1 MTPSRRILGLLRR
14 NAITRSV
21 ILPILHGARWRMNPR
36 YFRIYEKYR
45 TFTMI
50 SSDRF
55 ADNLWLCQK
64 LVNQSG
70 LVVECGVWR
79 GGMSAGMAEVLGPAR
94 IYYLFDSF
102 EGLPSAD
109 PELDGKA
116 AIGWQADTTS
126 PHYFNNC
133 RAEISFAETAMQRSG
148 VPDYRL
154 VKGWYKD
161 TLRAFKPP
169 ASIAVLRL
177 DCDWYEPTTQC
188 LEALYQHLLP
198 GGLLLLDDYYTWD
211 GCVRAVQ
218 DFLAR
223 ASLPERIRQSPHGIA
238 YIVKGTSYFVKDQ
251 ASYL

>member
-1 MTPSRRILGLLRR
+1 MALSKAGQSIGAGRGMRRVAGRHECRNGGGTGTSSNLL
-14 NAITRSV
+14 S
-21 ILPILHGARWRMNPR
+21 
-36 YFRIYEKYR
+36 FR
-45 TFTMI
+45 
-50 SSDRF
+50 
-55 ADNLWLCQK
+55 
-64 LVNQSG
+64 
-70 LVVECGVWR
+70 
-79 GGMSAGMAEVLGPAR
+79 
-94 IYYLFDSF
+94 
-102 EGLPSAD
+102 
-109 PELDGKA
+109 LDGKA